1 MGMCGSCS
9 KEQDQDRYNAN
20 TILSTNGLQSY
31 KEIYIYIYQVNLE
44 EPTNARE
51 ITLGMMKPARH
62 MRYRIS
68 PEVTLS
74 WPAGKSAESHTT
86 IKYTTL

>member
-1 MGMCGSCS
+1 MTS
-9 KEQDQDRYNAN
+9 
-20 TILSTNGLQSY
+20 ILQRN
-31 KEIYIYIYQVNLE
+31 IYQVNLE
-44 EPTNARE
+44 EPTNDRE

-68 PEVTLS
+68 PEVTLP
-74 WPAGKSAESHTT
+74 WPAGKSAESHAT